1 MHGTPR
7 ALMVQVSS
15 DTMGIEPYIETFDFD
30 RP

>member
-1 MHGTPR
+1 MGHLGE
-7 ALMVQVSS
+7 LMVQVSS